1 MPKKTMRRR
10 LGRNSRG
17 GREEPT
23 QSSVKYNKE
32 LYQAKLAVKIA
43 ARKKEEALK
52 KKKAKLAAA
61 KEVSFSALHRQ
72 RKSRARR
79 SSTPVSGKSL
89 RARRGRR

>member
-1 MPKKTMRRR
+1 MPKKTVRRK
-10 LGRNSRG
+10 LVRNSRE

-23 QSSVKYNKE
+23 RSSVKYSKE

-79 SSTPVSGKSL
+79 SSTPI
-89 RARRGRR
+89 RGRRGKR